1 MYIQKSV
8 ECLRKDS
15 TDAQCMQYLHK
26 HLKTQSQ
33 VGFKRH
39 GFVLEWF
46 YSQQDT

>member
-1 MYIQKSV
+1 MRSV
-8 ECLRKDS
+8 CNIYTNTL
-15 TDAQCMQYLHK
+15 
-26 HLKTQSQ
+26 TQSQ